1 MAARSR
7 RRIIFVNRFYAPD
20 HSATA
25 QMLTGIAEGLAKG
38 PLAVDGQPAPPLDEV
53 VVLTSRLRYDDP
65 TARLAATEIRH
76 GVTVRRVWTTRF
88 GRAARLGRAI
98 DYLSFY
104 VAVGIVLLTTTR
116 RGDIVVAKTD
126 PPLLSL
132 ACALPVRLRRAR
144 LVNWLQD
151 VFPEVATEL
160 GERAVPRSLG
170 NVLARW
176 RDANCRA
183 AAANVVLGERMREFF
198 LARGLPERNFH
209 VIPNWASSE
218 QIVPLAT
225 AESTLRRRLAVG
237 NAVLVAYCGNL
248 GRAHDHESLAAAITQ
263 LKARDDIRFLIVGG
277 GAGQVALRRSLAEA
291 GVAGVEFL
299 PYQPEEALS
308 DTLAA
313 ADIHLLCL
321 RRELEGLIVPSK
333 LYGIYAAGRPAL
345 NWGDVDGEVAREL
358 KRSAT
363 GVTVPDRDPTALATA
378 IERLAEDPEM
388 RALQGARAR
397 EVLVSQYSLPRALVA
412 WRAMLDGLAT
422 GR

>member
-1 MAARSR
+1 MAAIAG
-7 RRIIFVNRFYAPD
+7 RRIVFVNRFYAPD

-38 PLAVDGQPAPPLDEV
+38 PPAADGQPPTPLDEV
-53 VVLTSRLRYDDP
+53 MVLTSRLRYDDP
-65 TARLAATEIRH
+65 AARLAATEVRH

-104 VAVGIVLLTTTR
+104 VAVALALFSTLR
-116 RGDIVVAKTD
+116 RGDLVVAKTD

-132 ACALPVRLRRAR
+132 ACALPVRLRRAQ

-198 LARGLPERNFH
+198 LARGLPAGNFH

-218 QIVPLAT
+218 QIVPLPTSDSA
-225 AESTLRRRLAVG
+225 LRHRLAVG

-248 GRAHDHESLAAAITQ
+248 GRAHDHESLAAAIA
-263 LKARDDIRFLIVGG
+263 LLGACEDIRFLIVGG
-277 GAGQVALRRSLAEA
+277 GAGQVALRRSLAAA
-291 GVAGVEFL
+291 GVEGVEFL
-299 PYQPEEALS
+299 PYQAEEALS

-345 NWGDVDGEVAREL
+345 NWGDMDGEVAREL
-358 KRSAT
+358 ERSAT
-363 GVTVPDRDPTALATA
+363 GVTVPDRDPTALAAA
-378 IERLAEDPEM
+378 IKRLAHDPDL

-397 EVLVSQYSLPRALVA
+397 AALVGHYSLPRALAA
-412 WRAMLDGLAT
+412 WRALLHGLAS